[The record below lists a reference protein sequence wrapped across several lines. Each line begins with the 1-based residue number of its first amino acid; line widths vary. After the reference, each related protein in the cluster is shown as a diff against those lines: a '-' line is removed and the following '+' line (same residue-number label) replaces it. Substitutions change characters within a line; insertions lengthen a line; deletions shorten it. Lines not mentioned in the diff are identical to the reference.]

1 MKKSAWLFIGAMVA
15 AMACNDD
22 EPEAPQAISSDEA
35 AVMVASSFSSNSSG
49 VSAVSKEASEES
61 GDIVE
66 DNSSGR
72 VQSCGVSQNINLSG
86 SSPLGGLISW
96 SYDFSYKFRL
106 NCNTQ
111 EQPENITVNLSYS
124 GDYADS
130 KLALEHSGVSELDVR
145 GLAEAE
151 ANFNMNG
158 FYKRDGSFEIKT
170 GDKKSGSS
178 NIEITLTELNVDKQ
192 TNKIIGGSATFLLT
206 GSASN
211 KGSFKYEGSVE
222 FKGSDSAELK
232 IKGDVFVMNLVTGEC
247 TKK

>member
-1 MKKSAWLFIGAMVA
+1 MKKSAWLFIGVMVA
-15 AMACNDD
+15 AVACNDD
-22 EPEAPQAISSDEA
+22 EPEAPQAISSEEA

-72 VQSCGVSQNINLSG
+72 VQSCGISQNIDLSG
-86 SSPLGGLISW
+86 SSPIGGLITW

-130 KLALEHSGVSELDVR
+130 KLALEHSGLSELDVR

-158 FYKRDGSFEIKT
+158 SYKRDGSFEIKT

-178 NIEITLTELNVDKQ
+178 NIEITLTNLDVDKQ

-206 GSASN
+206 GSASD

-232 IKGDVFVMNLVTGEC
+232 IKGDVFVMNLVNGEC

>member
-1 MKKSAWLFIGAMVA
+1 MKKSAWLFVGIMA
-15 AMACNDD
+15 AAVACNDD
-22 EPEAPQAISSDEA
+22 ESEAPQAISSDEA

-49 VSAVSKEASEES
+49 FASVSKEASEES

-72 VQSCGVSQNINLSG
+72 VQACGVSQNIDLSG
-86 SSPLGGLISW
+86 ASPDGGLISW

-106 NCNTQ
+106 NCNS
-111 EQPENITVNLSYS
+111 EDKPENIVVNLSYS
-124 GDYADS
+124 GDYSDS
-130 KLALEHSGVSELDVR
+130 KFAIDHSGLAELDVR
-145 GLAEAE
+145 GLAETE

-158 FYKRDGSFEIKT
+158 FYKRAGSFEIKT

-178 NIEITLTELNVDKQ
+178 NVEITVTSIIVDKQ
-192 TNKIIGGSATFLLT
+192 THKIIGGTGTFLLT
-206 GSASN
+206 GSASG
-211 KGSFKYEGSVE
+211 KGEFKYEGEVE

-232 IKGDVFVMNLVTGEC
+232 IKGDVFVMNLVNGEC